1 MNIKHAFK
9 QCARALGNDDWCEQL
24 DRHFVALKRRGPR
37 LVVTFDNM
45 TSRDAHGPRN
55 PWGWNIVESLG
66 HSHLG
71 VCMSRRN
78 DWFRHPDLF
87 DLFDRLRDQGF
98 FEQFEDVVFYGSSM
112 GGYGALSFAQAA
124 PGARVVAFV
133 PQTTLCPDLAP
144 FEQRFLN
151 GRERGDYKDR
161 RYVDGAVGAGT
172 ARSVAVFYDPYH
184 APDRAQV
191 ERLPADNLQLF
202 RAPFFGH
209 KVPRL
214 LHMMGSI
221 RELTVAALNDEL
233 TAEKWKAAMAGRYQT
248 PGYIRILLNAA
259 LEQGHHSLVSRA
271 LPRAEAHLTRPLPK
285 YRRLVAIP

>member
-112 GGYGALSFAQAA
+112 GGCGALSFAQAA
-124 PGARVVAFV
+124 PGAHLFRKPRCAPTWLLSSSAFSMAVNAVTIKTVAMWTARWGRARRAVLRCF
-133 PQTTLCPDLAP
+133 TILIT
-144 FEQRFLN
+144 RRTGRRLN
-151 GRERGDYKDR
+151 GCLRTISSFSERPSSDTR
-161 RYVDGAVGAGT
+161 C
-172 ARSVAVFYDPYH
+172 H
-184 APDRAQV
+184 AC
-191 ERLPADNLQLF
+191 F
-202 RAPFFGH
+202 
-209 KVPRL
+209 
-214 LHMMGSI
+214 
-221 RELTVAALNDEL
+221 T
-233 TAEKWKAAMAGRYQT
+233 
-248 PGYIRILLNAA
+248 
-259 LEQGHHSLVSRA
+259 
-271 LPRAEAHLTRPLPK
+271 
-285 YRRLVAIP
+285 